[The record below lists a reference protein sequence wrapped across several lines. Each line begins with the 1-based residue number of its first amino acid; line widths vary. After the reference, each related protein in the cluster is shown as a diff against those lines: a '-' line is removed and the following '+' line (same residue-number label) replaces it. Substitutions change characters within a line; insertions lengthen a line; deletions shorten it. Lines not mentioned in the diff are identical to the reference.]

1 MRSEEG
7 GEEGRRKR
15 EKGVGREGRREERR
29 KKEKEVRGREGKNRN
44 RVDKISRDRS
54 LTCSSQSLRDRVVTT
69 F

>member
-1 MRSEEG
+1 MRRRGGGEEEERERSEEG
-7 GEEGRRKR
+7 GE
-15 EKGVGREGRREERR
+15 EGRREERR